1 MKKTV
6 RTISLVAAVAILAT
20 LCATAAFAAG
30 SKTDIVEVVPTD
42 SSKAV
47 TIGDASVTLDA
58 ETAAKL
64 LNDGTKAEQ
73 MKVIWCKDVTGPTP
87 NELTFKTDLASNQKG
102 YVYHYVNGAW
112 TLIGSVNTPITVSD
126 YSPFGVAIKTTDSEG
141 VANTGDNNMTI
152 ALVCGGIAA
161 VAAVGVAATV
171 SLKKK
176 KA

>member
-6 RTISLVAAVAILAT
+6 KLISLVAAVAMIAT
-20 LCATAAFAAG
+20 LFVCTAYAAG
-30 SKTDIVEVVPTD
+30 SKTDVVEVSGEKP
-42 SSKAV
+42 V
-47 TIGDASVTLDA
+47 TVGDASVLLDA

-64 LNDGTKAEQ
+64 LNDGTTAAQ
-73 MKVIWCKDVTGPTP
+73 MKVIWNGDVTGETP
-87 NELTFKTDLASNQKG
+87 NTLTFKTDLASNQKG
-102 YVYHYVNGAW
+102 YAYHYVDGAW
-112 TLIGSVNTPITVSD
+112 TLIGEVNTPITVSD